1 MAELVYVLCF
11 LTSSAVAI
19 LLLRAYQRSRHR
31 ILFWSGLGFV
41 GMALNNAM
49 LIVDLM
55 IVPSAADLS
64 LLRQLPAFV
73 GLCLMVFGMIWDDR

>member
-11 LTSSAVAI
+11 LTSAAVAF
-19 LLLRAYQRSRHR
+19 LLLRAYARSRHR

-41 GMALNNAM
+41 GLTVNNAM

-55 IVPSAADLS
+55 IVPTSIDLS
-64 LLRQLPAFV
+64 IARQLPALL
-73 GLCLMVFGMIWDDR
+73 GLGLMLYGMIWDDD

>member
-1 MAELVYVLCF
+1 LCF

-19 LLLRAYQRSRHR
+19 LLLRAYRQSRHR

-41 GMALNNAM
+41 GLALNNAL

-55 IVPSAADLS
+55 IVPSMVDLS
-64 LLRQLPAFV
+64 VFRQLPVLV
-73 GLCLMVFGMIWDDR
+73 GLGLLLFGMIWDDR